1 MQQIWCKSEIR
12 GTKLTDMAVCTFEPR
27 LAFAHILIKN
37 VSSSGARDHLTCAIV
52 FTWVW
57 IARTCSEKQLKV
69 LMWVSQI
76 DKPIGKKK
84 ALEIKIGSIGA
95 RKCLAESNK
104 SKITLVLAK
113 QCIFVFAS
121 KVSIYNMFLQWLIL

>member
-1 MQQIWCKSEIR
+1 
-12 GTKLTDMAVCTFEPR
+12 MAVCTFEPR

-37 VSSSGARDHLTCAIV
+37 VSSSGVRDHLTCAIV

-69 LMWVSQI
+69 LMRVSQM

-84 ALEIKIGSIGA
+84 KSIEMKIGA
-95 RKCLAESNK
+95 RKC
-104 SKITLVLAK
+104 
-113 QCIFVFAS
+113 
-121 KVSIYNMFLQWLIL
+121 